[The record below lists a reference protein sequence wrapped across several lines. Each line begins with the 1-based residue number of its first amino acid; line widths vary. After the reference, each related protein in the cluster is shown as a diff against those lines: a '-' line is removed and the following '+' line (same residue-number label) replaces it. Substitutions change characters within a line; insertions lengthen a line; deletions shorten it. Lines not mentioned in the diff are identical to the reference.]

1 MGMDKW
7 KVEWSQN
14 LGWEKILIWFVPWVM
29 VVFLVVLFS
38 NKVEELKRSVV
49 SLDRENIQLINELR
63 LLRGN
68 N

>member
-1 MGMDKW
+1 MGTDKW

-29 VVFLVVLFS
+29 IVFLVVLFS
-38 NKVEELKRSVV
+38 NKVEELKLSVAG
-49 SLDRENIQLINELR
+49 LERENIQLVNEMR